1 MTDHDMAQAWADL
14 LEALTLLAQHPTAG
28 SDPFVCTHD
37 ELYVTA
43 DAAKF
48 TDAELDRLA
57 HLGFDVNRDGG
68 FRSYRFGSA

>member
-1 MTDHDMAQAWADL
+1 MTDMPQSWADL
-14 LEALTLLAQHPTAG
+14 LEALTLLAQHPTPDT
-28 SDPFVCTHD
+28 DPFVCVHD

-43 DAAKF
+43 DATKF

-57 HLGFDVNRDGG
+57 QLGFDVNRDGG